1 MALLQQEIHRPITS
15 FSPSLWGDQFIKHN
29 SDAQVEEKEKYSKTV
44 EVLKNEVRGIIR
56 DPESKMVDTMEL
68 IDTVE
73 RLGVS
78 YHFQNEIKD
87 KLQQFFDLNTDYSD
101 EAYDLYD
108 VALHFRLFR
117 QHGYR
122 ISCDI
127 FGRWIDGNTGKFE
140 ENLKSDGKGLLS
152 LYEASYLRTRGE
164 SILDEALDFATA
176 SLKLIAPLLE
186 SPLGKQVVHALVQSL
201 HFGIPRI
208 EARNFISIYEEYED
222 RNESL
227 LRLAKLDYNLL
238 QILHREEL
246 REVCRW
252 WKQLDLIVKLPYA
265 RDRVVECFF
274 WAMGVYHEPQYSRA
288 RIMLAKTIAMTSL
301 IDDTFDAYGTIEELE
316 VFTWAIESWNI
327 EEIKRLPEY
336 MKPLYK
342 ALLELYQQFEEELTK
357 DGRSYAACYATESLK
372 ELVRSYHVEAKW
384 FIRGYLPPF
393 EEYLKNA
400 LISCSYNYHTT
411 TSLLGMESAIM
422 EDFEWLSKKPQMLVA
437 GLKICRLIDDV
448 ATYEVE
454 KSRGQIATGLECYM
468 NDNNAKTEEAM
479 AKFFELAI
487 DAWKD
492 MNEAFL
498 WSSPSPSLQ
507 ENVGMATE
515 ISVVNNGKSIP
526 SDDILMRI
534 LNFARMIDVGYKGSE
549 DGYTEP
555 EKVLKPHIIAL
566 FVDPIQI

>member
-1 MALLQQEIHRPITS
+1 
-15 FSPSLWGDQFIKHN
+15 
-29 SDAQVEEKEKYSKTV
+29 
-44 EVLKNEVRGIIR
+44 
-56 DPESKMVDTMEL
+56 MVDTMEL
-68 IDTVE
+68 IDTVV

-78 YHFQNEIKD
+78 YHFQKEINY

-127 FGRWIDGNTGKFE
+127 FGRWINGNTGKFE
-140 ENLKSDGKGLLS
+140 KSLKSDVKGLLS

-164 SILDEALDFATA
+164 IILDDALDFATA

-186 SPLGKQVVHALVQSL
+186 SPLGKQVVHALVQSV

-227 LRLAKLDYNLL
+227 LRFAKLDYNLL

-246 REVCRW
+246 REICRW
-252 WKQLDLIVKLPYA
+252 WKELDLIAKLPYA
-265 RDRVVECFF
+265 RNRMVECFF

-301 IDDTFDAYGTIEELE
+301 IDDTFDVYGTIKELDI
-316 VFTWAIESWNI
+316 FTQAIESWNI
-327 EEIKRLPEY
+327 GVIKRLPGY

-342 ALLELYQQFEEELTK
+342 ALLELYQQFEDELAK
-357 DGRSYAACYATESLK
+357 DGRSYATCYAIESLK

-384 FIRGYLPPF
+384 FIRGYLPTF

-400 LISCSYNYHTT
+400 LISCTYTYHTT
-411 TSLLGMESAIM
+411 TLMLGMESAIK
-422 EDFEWLSKKPQMLVA
+422 EDFEWLSKKPQILVA

-448 ATYEVE
+448 ATYEIE

-468 NDNNAKTEEAM
+468 NDNNVKTEEAK

-492 MNEAFL
+492 INEACL
-498 WSSPSPSLQ
+498 WSSSSPSLQ
-507 ENVGMATE
+507 ENVGMATD
-515 ISVVNNGKSIP
+515 ISVDNNGKSIA

-534 LNFARMIDVGYKGSE
+534 LNFARVIDVSYKGNE
-549 DGYTEP
+549 DGYSKP
-555 EKVLKPHIIAL
+555 EKVLKPHITAL